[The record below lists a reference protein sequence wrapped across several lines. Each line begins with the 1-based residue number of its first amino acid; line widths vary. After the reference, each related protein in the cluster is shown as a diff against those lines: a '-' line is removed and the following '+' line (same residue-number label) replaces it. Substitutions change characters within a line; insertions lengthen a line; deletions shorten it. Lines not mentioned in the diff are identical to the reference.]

1 MAENAAAAAQ
11 DTAKNELGSL
21 MKAEVAKLKQKH
33 EAKEQRFKDTIQQL
47 GAELNELKANEEALK
62 AEAEQKVE

>member
-33 EAKEQRFKDTIQQL
+33 EAKEQRFKDAIQQL
-47 GAELNELKANEEALK
+47 GAELNELKAN
-62 AEAEQKVE
+62 